1 LPPHTQF
8 QRHPALHSIASSH
21 TMPRGARPQQPW
33 EGTMAGRKLAAS
45 LIVTLVA
52 LFVGAACSSDS
63 QTIAFTSDRN
73 GTSGIYL
80 ASPGSESV
88 SSLTAPGLTA
98 FSPRWSP
105 DGRQVAFLAS
115 NDGVV
120 DIFVQEVGVTEATRV
135 TDTPQEEKRLR
146 WSPDGKTLAFLVDVP
161 GVSQHLH
168 VMDDLKSGQ
177 SRRLTAGAASESDH
191 AWSEDGKRLAFA
203 VLEGG
208 NPSPG
213 LFLRNPSGVN
223 EVRLT
228 LGLDAAPA
236 WGPNDG
242 AVVFQSM
249 RDENDEIYR
258 LDLRNDAPDGE
269 PVRLTDNPASDHSP
283 AWSPDGKWVAFISD
297 RDGNQEVYVMT
308 PDGTELTRLSF
319 NTAEEQDLAWS
330 ADNRL
335 AFVSDV
341 NGSDD
346 VFIMDPN
353 GMNQERITLSMAQDW
368 EPHW

>member
-1 LPPHTQF
+1 
-8 QRHPALHSIASSH
+8 
-21 TMPRGARPQQPW
+21 
-33 EGTMAGRKLAAS
+33 MAGRKLAAS

-63 QTIAFTSDRN
+63 QTIVFTSDRN

-80 ASPGSESV
+80 TTPGSENIAP
-88 SSLTAPGLTA
+88 LTGPGLTA
-98 FSPRWSP
+98 HSPRWSP
-105 DGRQVAFLAS
+105 DRSQVAFLA
-115 NDGVV
+115 NIDGVV
-120 DIFVQEVGVTEATRV
+120 DVFVQEIGVTEATRV
-135 TDTPQEEKRLR
+135 TDTPQEEERLR
-146 WSPDGKTLAFLVDVP
+146 WSPDGETLAFLVEVP

-168 VMDDLKSGQ
+168 VMDLKSGQ
-177 SRRLTAGAASESDH
+177 SRRLTSGAASEGDH
-191 AWSEDGKRLAFA
+191 AWSEDGKRLAFSI
-203 VLEGG
+203 LEGG

-213 LFLRNPSGVN
+213 LFLRNPDGVN

-236 WGPNDG
+236 WGPNDE

-249 RDENDEIYR
+249 RDGNDEIYR
-258 LDLRNDAPDGE
+258 LDLNNDAADGE

-283 AWSPDGKWVAFISD
+283 AWSPDGRWIAFISD
-297 RDGNQEVYVMT
+297 RDGNPEVYVMT
-308 PDGTELTRLSF
+308 PDGTDLTRLSF
-319 NTAEEQDLAWS
+319 NTAEEKDLAWD

-341 NGSDD
+341 NGSAD
-346 VFIMDPN
+346 VFIMDPD